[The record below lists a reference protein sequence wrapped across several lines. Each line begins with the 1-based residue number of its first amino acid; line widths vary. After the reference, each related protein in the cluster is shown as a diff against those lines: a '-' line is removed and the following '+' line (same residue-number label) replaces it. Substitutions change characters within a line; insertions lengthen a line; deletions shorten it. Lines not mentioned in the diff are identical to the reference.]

1 MRAFEKIM
9 IISLTLLLSM
19 SLNAAAAEEESQEVE
34 KIDVPEAV
42 MEAFA
47 REYPEMGI
55 TGIETEEIDGVVYYE
70 IECGEGEMDVIYL
83 ADGSLYAVE
92 QEIDV
97 GDLPQP
103 VVESINGAYPEGEI
117 VESEMITRGSET
129 GYEVVVVIEEE
140 DEESVYEVIVTSD
153 GKIKSEQQ
161 ILEEEDDDD
170 EDYPGDSDADYE
182 EDEN

>member
-9 IISLTLLLSM
+9 IFSLALLLSM
-19 SLNAAAAEEESQEVE
+19 SLNTMAAEEDSQEIE
-34 KIDVPEAV
+34 KIEVPDAV
-42 MEAFA
+42 MKAF
-47 REYPEMGI
+47 EKDYPEMGM

-70 IECGEGEMDVIYL
+70 IECSEGEMDVIYL
-83 ADGSLYAVE
+83 ADGTLYSVE

-97 GDLPQP
+97 GDLPQA

-129 GYEVVVVIEEE
+129 GYEVVVVIEDE

-161 ILEEEDDDD
+161 ILEEEEFEEDPDDIEYDD
-170 EDYPGDSDADYE
+170 EGD
-182 EDEN
+182 ED